1 MKFTREIYKKCIG
14 IGQAC
19 DSSLWTFIFLYT
31 QLHLARTITDEHRAM
46 VGVFECLIGLLA
58 LCLFRKRKMIEAA
71 TRNLTFIQIVNFLS
85 SVFTRFLVVAFPATY
100 MATVAVRNSIVCRLT
115 QIAFVDLENRIYSD
129 EERTDLEL
137 VQQQGNA
144 AGALIGSGIAWLVVG
159 VSIETVCWIAVA
171 FCFVSYA
178 YEIWLGWALKGL
190 VLREMSPGQGNL
202 VSIG

>member
-1 MKFTREIYKKCIG
+1 MKFTRDIYKKCIG
-14 IGQAC
+14 LGQAC

-46 VGVFECLIGLLA
+46 VGMFECVIGVLVLSI
-58 LCLFRKRKMIEAA
+58 FRKRKVIEAA
-71 TRNLTFIQIVNFLS
+71 TRNLAFIQIINFLS
-85 SVFTRFLVVAFPATY
+85 SVVTRFLVIAFPATY

-115 QIAFVDLENRIYSD
+115 EIAFVDLENRIYSG
-129 EERTDLEL
+129 EERTDLQL
-137 VQQQGNA
+137 VQQQGHA

-171 FCFVSYA
+171 FCFISYA

-190 VLREMSPGQGNL
+190 VVQESLAEEEA
-202 VSIG
+202 